1 MWKKDLLRFNIHSDI
16 KNKERER
23 HYLNLINSIFKQK
36 PTANRI
42 VNDENSEVFPFK
54 SETSQGYPTTTSFQ
68 H

>member
-54 SETSQGYPTTTSFQ
+54 SETSQGCPTTTSFQ